1 MFRYYNNDFGVL
13 SRSGANYTAVCPEC
27 GKENL
32 SLSPAKHMAK
42 CFTAG
47 CGFKAGEFRDE
58 PRPEDE
64 PYGIPVESER
74 NKSRENMISEYS
86 MEKVNPFTTYVTSDE
101 QVPVLISDYGR
112 KEITLKDKIAVL
124 TADAD
129 ESSAE
134 GMRMVRKYLQDMGI
148 SLQTAIDSEIM
159 AGTLSFSA
167 KEMKHSNA
175 ENEYEQL
182 PVIVFPYFVSERI
195 VAIKARTV
203 SMRGGKYEKA
213 FHAEKAYKELPTP
226 PFGINELQKQQ
237 YDKIIIT
244 EGEKDCLALREAGF
258 WNAISVPN
266 GAGDDIRKCLAPFM
280 CLFDAAS
287 EIIICGDNDFRGRFL
302 QMRLMYIFQ
311 GRSRLVEIDPTEG
324 KDIADVLLNQGA
336 EAVREKI
343 LSARSFSDSK
353 TIRPNDIENDVLNA
367 LRGVSIESFSLGYGP
382 LTDRH
387 FRLTNRGGLVVVTG
401 LPGDGKSDFLYDMAA
416 HLINAQKKRFTF
428 CSMEEPDVQEVFGD
442 MIHRILD
449 RADLTQLSDAQ
460 LLDEVRFLNDYMAC
474 FNIHKGDPS
483 GPEIIRECDAQ
494 WNTFRPDFLIIDNY
508 ARLKRDIK
516 ESQNETDFVRDL
528 LANLQD
534 WGLLHKVWVFI
545 VAHPRKVER
554 LLDEDTVKAS
564 DISGSAHW
572 HNLADFVISI
582 RRISEPA
589 TGTDFKILDVL
600 KVRNQRVCTPG
611 RVHFHRRE
619 SGRHCEFER

>member
-1 MFRYYNNDFGVL
+1 MTERLTVNSWRLTFKSKLMYRYYNNDFGVL
-13 SRSGANYTAVCPEC
+13 SRSGTNYTAVCPEC

-58 PRPEDE
+58 SRPEDE

-112 KEITLKDKIAVL
+112 KEITLKDKVAVL

-148 SLQTAIDSEIM
+148 GLQTAIDSGIM
-159 AGTLSFSA
+159 AGMLSFSA

-182 PVIVFPYFVSERI
+182 PVIVFPYFVGERI

-244 EGEKDCLALREAGF
+244 EGEKDCLALRELASGMRYLF
-258 WNAISVPN
+258 RMVQVMISASASLLSCTCSTRLPRSSSAATTISGVVSCRCVSCISSRGAVVSSELTRRKARISPMCCLIKVPRQC
-266 GAGDDIRKCLAPFM
+266 AK
-280 CLFDAAS
+280 
-287 EIIICGDNDFRGRFL
+287 
-302 QMRLMYIFQ
+302 
-311 GRSRLVEIDPTEG
+311 
-324 KDIADVLLNQGA
+324 
-336 EAVREKI
+336 KI

-528 LANLQD
+528 LANLRTGGCCTRCGCSS
-534 WGLLHKVWVFI
+534 WL
-545 VAHPRKVER
+545 
-554 LLDEDTVKAS
+554 
-564 DISGSAHW
+564 
-572 HNLADFVISI
+572 I
-582 RRISEPA
+582 RARWNVCSTRIQSRPPTSQVLP
-589 TGTDFKILDVL
+589 TGITSP
-600 KVRNQRVCTPG
+600 T
-611 RVHFHRRE
+611 
-619 SGRHCEFER
+619 S